1 MLWLLPLTKEHLMF
15 RLPTVAAVLVI
26 TSLTGPTRLVMS
38 QGSQADYDRMEQL
51 AGRVRGKVFRT
62 AVEPQWL
69 PSGDQLWYRVQ
80 TGPQAH
86 EFVFVDLKQ
95 GVRAS
100 AFDHARVAKQLSEL
114 AKKDFSES
122 ALPLEILQF
131 SDDGWQMWVKC
142 DGRTW
147 QIDRQDSSIKA
158 SEAPEIDEAPQASL
172 KQIRPSIDKGDELEL
187 EFVNDSEGPL
197 RTVWIDRSGR
207 PVPYDTIQ
215 PGKRHRQHTFSGHI
229 WLVENQQ
236 RQPVALFEANANS
249 PVIRIDGKTI
259 IDIERPMGRGSSS
272 RGSRRPSSNASESP
286 NGEFQ
291 VSVNHKQLVIK
302 QKNTEGSLLTATPIG
317 SQNEWMDQRF
327 YWSPDSRWLVAI
339 EESPGEERTIYMV
352 ESSPK
357 DQLQPKLH
365 EMTYVKPGDAIR
377 SEQPRLFDLEHGKE
391 VSINGELF
399 ENPWRMNDY
408 RWRDDSSE
416 FVFFY
421 NQRGH
426 QAVRLL
432 AIQPETGETRAI
444 IDETTESFVD
454 YTNKVFRREI
464 PETGEIIWMSERSG
478 WNHLYLYDEAT
489 GEVKNPITQGEW
501 IVREVE
507 RVDTE
512 KRQIW
517 FQASGIVP
525 GEDPY
530 FIHHC
535 RVDFD
540 GKNLIR
546 LTDGDGTHEVTYSP
560 DRRYLLDVYSR
571 VDLPPVTTIRNVDD
585 GSLVCELER
594 GDWGPLLE
602 TGWKPTIPY
611 SAKGRDGATDI
622 YGVIYL
628 PTQFQETETY
638 PVIEYIYAGPHDSFV
653 PKRFHT
659 HNQARA
665 MAELGFIVVQIDG
678 MGTNNRGKA
687 FHDVCWKNLGDSG
700 FPDRILWIQAAAQQF
715 PQMDI
720 SRVGIYGGSAGGQ
733 STLRGLLAHGDFY
746 KVGVADCGCHDN
758 RMDKIWWNEQWMGWP
773 LGDHYEQQSNVTQ
786 AHRLQGKLFLIV
798 GELDRNVDPASTMQV
813 VDALI
818 RADKDFDLLVV
829 PGGGHGV
836 GSGRYGMRRTRDF
849 FVRHLLGV
857 APRHLPTTPS
867 AD

>member
-1 MLWLLPLTKEHLMF
+1 MF
-15 RLPTVAAVLVI
+15 RLATVAAVLFFS
-26 TSLTGPTRLVMS
+26 TLAGPNRPALS
-38 QGSQADYDRMEQL
+38 QGSQVDYDRMEQL
-51 AGRVRGKVFRT
+51 ARRVGGKVFRT
-62 AVEPQWL
+62 EVAPQWL
-69 PSGDQLWYRVQ
+69 PSGDHLWYRVG
-80 TGPQAH
+80 TGPQTH

-95 GVRAS
+95 RVRAP
-100 AFDHARVAKQLSEL
+100 AFDHAKVAKQLSEIT
-114 AKKDFSES
+114 KKEFSEKS
-122 ALPLEILQF
+122 LPLEILQF
-131 SDDGWQMWVKC
+131 SDDNLQLWVKC

-147 QIDRQDSSIKA
+147 QIDRHDSSIQP
-158 SEAPEIDEAPQASL
+158 SEAPETESASQPTL
-172 KQIRPSIDKGDELEL
+172 KQIRPSVDKGDELEL
-187 EFVNDSEGPL
+187 EFINDSAGPL
-197 RTVWIDRSGR
+197 RTIWIDRSGQ
-207 PVPYDTIQ
+207 PVPYETIQ

-249 PVIRIDGKTI
+249 PVIRIDGKTV
-259 IDIERPMGRGSSS
+259 IEIQRPRSRGSSG
-272 RGSRRPSSNASESP
+272 RGRRSPSSHSSDSP
-286 NGEFQ
+286 KGTFQ
-291 VSVNHKQLVIK
+291 AAVNEGQLVIERADSDSPVLSAAPSG
-302 QKNTEGSLLTATPIG
+302 NNNRWI
-317 SQNEWMDQRF
+317 DRRF
-327 YWSPDSRWLVAI
+327 YWSPDSRWLVAL
-339 EESPGEERTIYMV
+339 EETPGEERAIYMV

-377 SEQPRLFDLEHGKE
+377 TERPRLFDLENGKE
-391 VSINGELF
+391 VSVDDQLF
-399 ENPWRMNDY
+399 ENPWRINDY
-408 RWRDDSSE
+408 RWREDSSE

-432 AIQPETGETRAI
+432 AIQPQTGKTRAI
-444 IDETTESFVD
+444 IDETTDSFVD

-489 GEVKNPITQGEW
+489 GEVKNPITQGQW
-501 IVREVE
+501 VVRDVDE
-507 RVDTE
+507 VDTE

-517 FQASGIVP
+517 FQASGMVP

-540 GKNLIR
+540 GNNLVR
-546 LTDGDGTHEVTYSP
+546 LTEGDGTHEITYSP

-594 GDWGPLLE
+594 GDWASLVE
-602 TGWKPTIPY
+602 TGWQPTIPF
-611 SAKGRDGATDI
+611 SAKGRDGTTDI

-628 PTQFQETETY
+628 PTLFQETEKY

-700 FPDRILWIQAAAQQF
+700 FPDRILWMQAAAKEY
-715 PQMDI
+715 PQMDL

-773 LGDHYEQQSNVTQ
+773 LGDHYEEQSNVTQ

-818 RADKDFDLLVV
+818 KADKDFDLLVV

-849 FVRHLLGV
+849 FVRHLIGV
-857 APRHLPTTPS
+857 EPRHTSPEAS
-867 AD
+867 GD